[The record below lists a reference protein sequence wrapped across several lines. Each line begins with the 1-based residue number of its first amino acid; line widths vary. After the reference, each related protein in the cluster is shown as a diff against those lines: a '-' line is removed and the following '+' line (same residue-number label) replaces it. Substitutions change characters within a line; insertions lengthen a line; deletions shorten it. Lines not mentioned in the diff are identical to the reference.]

1 MIYAMLAKDRPD
13 MAVGANLG
21 QSAKDDFTGLI
32 AHHGPRPFGDWLGLG
47 RGLDRVD
54 ANPVRPD
61 FSNGHG
67 PSSFAADFRAG
78 IRATPA

>member
-47 RGLDRVD
+47 RG
-54 ANPVRPD
+54 AGSGGCEPGTPG
-61 FSNGHG
+61 F
-67 PSSFAADFRAG
+67 PERARTVV
-78 IRATPA
+78 IRR